1 MPSLLASCE
10 ELFGSKDLYVVL
22 GVEKTASGGQIKK
35 AYHRASLKV
44 HPDRVG
50 EDDRELSTKK
60 FQCVGA
66 VYSVLSDTERRGL
79 YDETGEVE
87 DDVDPLKDTDKD
99 WEEYW
104 RVLFPKVTLKDIE
117 KFAEEFKNSE
127 EERDEIK
134 KAYLDAEGDMGQII
148 DSVMCATEEDEDRF
162 RKIINELIES
172 KEVDKFK
179 AFTKENKKE
188 KKARKRA
195 AAAEAEEAEQA
206 AAELGLGPGQ
216 DSLRDLILA
225 RQSNRGAMADNFLD
239 GLAEKYGSKKKGKSK
254 K

>member
-1 MPSLLASCE
+1 MPSLLSSCE
-10 ELFGSKDLYVVL
+10 ELFGSSDLYVVL
-22 GVEKTASGGQIKK
+22 GVEKTATAGQIKK

-50 EDDRELSTKK
+50 EEDRELSTKK

-87 DDVDPLKDTDKD
+87 DEMDPLKDTDKD

-117 KFAEEFKNSE
+117 KFASDFKNSE
-127 EERDEIK
+127 EEKEEIK
-134 KAYLDAEGDMGQII
+134 KAYVDAEGDMGQII
-148 DSVMCATEEDEDRF
+148 DSVMCATEEDEERF
-162 RKIINELIES
+162 RKIINELIKN
-172 KEVDKFK
+172 KEVDEYK

-206 AAELGLGPGQ
+206 AAELGLGSGQ

-225 RQSNRGAMADNFLD
+225 RQANRGAMADNFLD

>member
-1 MPSLLASCE
+1 MPSLLSTCE
-10 ELFGSKDLYVVL
+10 ELFGSTDLYVVL
-22 GVEKTASGGQIKK
+22 GVEKTATAGQIKK

-50 EDDRELSTKK
+50 EEDRELSTKK

-66 VYSVLSDTERRGL
+66 VYSVLSDPERKGL

-87 DDVDPLKDTDKD
+87 DEMDPLKDTDKD

-117 KFAEEFKNSE
+117 KFASDFKNSE
-127 EERDEIK
+127 EEKEEIK
-134 KAYLDAEGDMGQII
+134 KAYVDAEGDMGQII

-162 RKIINELIES
+162 RKIINELIKN
-172 KEVDKFK
+172 KEVDEYK

-206 AAELGLGPGQ
+206 AAELGLGSGQ

-225 RQSNRGAMADNFLD
+225 RQANRGAMADNFLD

>member
-1 MPSLLASCE
+1 M
-10 ELFGSKDLYVVL
+10 G
-22 GVEKTASGGQIKK
+22 
-35 AYHRASLKV
+35 
-44 HPDRVG
+44 
-50 EDDRELSTKK
+50 
-60 FQCVGA
+60 CVGA

-79 YDETGEVE
+79 YDESGEVE
-87 DDVDPLKDTDKD
+87 DEMDPLKDTDKD

-117 KFAEEFKNSE
+117 KFASEFKDSE

-134 KAYLDAEGDMGQII
+134 KAYIDAEGEMGQII
-148 DSVMCATEEDEDRF
+148 DSVMCATEEDEERF

-172 KEVDKFK
+172 KEVDSFK

-206 AAELGLGPGQ
+206 AAELGLGSGQ

-225 RQSNRGAMADNFLD
+225 RQANRGAMADNFLD
-239 GLAEKYGSKKKGKSK
+239 GLAEKYGSKKGKSK
-254 K
+254 KK